1 MGKVCLWGPRWTP
14 EGEAAE
20 NEKHSGGTEVH
31 LLPLILIQSPSSC
44 FSFHIFS
51 PDPLLMSSQCLKNI
65 ISLRH
70 IFFPST
76 FVPICLFLYVLCFV
90 VYSLSRVQL
99 FTTPWT
105 VAHQAPLFLGFS
117 RQEYWS
123 GLSTFLIFSRSFFF

>member
-1 MGKVCLWGPRWTP
+1 MSVFGAPGGPQRVKLQRMKNTLV
-14 EGEAAE
+14 EQR
-20 NEKHSGGTEVH
+20 STCC
-31 LLPLILIQSPSSC
+31 LILIQSPSSC

-51 PDPLLMSSQCLKNI
+51 SDPLLMSSQCLKNI
-65 ISLRH
+65 ISFRH
-70 IFFPST
+70 IFFPYT

-105 VAHQAPLFLGFS
+105 VAHQARLFLGFS